1 MLVGR
6 ISGFARVGGR
16 RTRTGPL
23 QPVRTLRTRHYETI
37 YMTNRIIRLQNI
49 VEEVLKHHPEED
61 TSLIEKAYVFSAKA
75 HEGQLRLSGEPYLS
89 HPLEVAYALA
99 QMGLGPVT
107 VSAGL
112 LHDTVE
118 DSAATLDDLE
128 EYFGDEVTDVVNGVT
143 KIGMLTFGDRQ
154 TQQAEYI
161 RKMILSMSHDIRVLL
176 VKLADRVHNMRT
188 LEYMEPDKRKRI
200 ARETL
205 EIYAPLAGRLG
216 MFRLKAELEDLSFF
230 YLEPEAY
237 QQLQEGL
244 SRKRGDLEKYIQDI
258 CQLLREK
265 LEEHHL
271 KGEVS
276 GRLKNY
282 YSIYRKLQA
291 QQISLD
297 ELYDLLAFR
306 IVVETVAECYEAL
319 GVIHAI
325 FRPVP
330 GRLKDYI
337 GMPKANMYQS
347 IHTTV
352 IGQFGERLEV
362 QIRTREMHRVAE
374 EGIAAHWSYKERRAY
389 HEKDA
394 ERFTWLKQMVDLQK
408 ELKNPQEL
416 LEGVRLELYP
426 EEVYVFT
433 PTGDVKELP
442 RGATLVDFAY
452 AIHTEVGNRCT
463 GAKVNGRMVPL
474 RTELANGDTVEII
487 TSPHHHPSRDW
498 LQFVKTTKARHKI
511 RQWLKAAEREQSI
524 ALGKELLERE
534 LRKSGASLQKLVKD
548 GEELKRVTQEFSFV
562 GVDDL
567 LAAIG
572 HGKLSPGQITG
583 KLFRVAQPPEEV
595 QPEPERKEK
604 PKDAGGSL
612 RIKDLDDM
620 LVRLANCCQPI
631 PGDAIMGYITRGQ
644 GVTIHRSDCPYLAS
658 TESFRQIPAEWDG
671 GGGPGK
677 LYPVKIQ
684 VVTVDKPGLLADI
697 TSALKSADVNVTKAS
712 VETQDNKGIAKFTIQ
727 VGDQQHLEKVFGS
740 LKRLKEVISVRRLT
754 G

>member
-1 MLVGR
+1 M
-6 ISGFARVGGR
+6 A
-16 RTRTGPL
+16 
-23 QPVRTLRTRHYETI
+23 
-37 YMTNRIIRLQNI
+37 NRIIRLQDI
-49 VEEVLKHHPEED
+49 VEEVQKHHPDMD
-61 TSLIEKAYVFSAKA
+61 TGLIEKAYIFSAKA

-89 HPLEVAYALA
+89 HPLEVAFILA
-99 QMGLGPVT
+99 KMGLGPVT
-107 VSAGL
+107 VSSGL

-118 DSAATLDDLE
+118 DSAASLDELD
-128 EYFGDEVTDVVNGVT
+128 EYFGEEVADVVNGVT
-143 KIGMLTFGDRQ
+143 KIGQLVFGDRQ

-188 LEYMEPDKRKRI
+188 LGIMEPAKQKRI

-205 EIYAPLAGRLG
+205 DIYAPLAGRLG

-237 QQLQEGL
+237 QQIREGL
-244 SRKRGDLEKYIQDI
+244 FRKKGALEKYEEDM
-258 CQLLREK
+258 CQFLREK
-265 LEEHHL
+265 LEEHHI
-271 KGEVS
+271 KGEVN
-276 GRLKNY
+276 GRVKNF

-291 QQISLD
+291 QQITLD

-306 IVVETVAECYEAL
+306 IIVETVQECYETL
-319 GVIHAI
+319 GVIHAL

-337 GMPKANMYQS
+337 GMPKGNMYQS

-352 IGQFGERLEV
+352 IGQGGERLEI

-394 ERFTWLKQMVDLQK
+394 KRFTWLKEMVDLQK

-426 EEVYVFT
+426 DEVYAFT

-442 RGATLVDFAY
+442 RGATVVDFAY
-452 AIHTEVGNRCT
+452 AIHSEVGNRCT

-474 RTELANGDTVEII
+474 RTELQNGETVEII

-511 RQWLKAAEREQSI
+511 RQWLKVAEREQSV

-534 LRKSGASLQKLVKD
+534 LRKSGASLQKMVKEGD
-548 GEELKRVTQEFSFV
+548 DLKRVVQDLSFV

-572 HGKLSPGQITG
+572 HGKVSPGQVTG
-583 KLFRVAQPPEEV
+583 RLFRLATPAAEAEVLPEA
-595 QPEPERKEK
+595 PAKRGKDEP
-604 PKDAGGSL
+604 AGL
-612 RIKDLDDM
+612 KIKDLDDLLM
-620 LVRLANCCQPI
+620 RLANCCQPI
-631 PGDAIMGYITRGQ
+631 PGDAIMGYITRGK
-644 GVTIHRSDCPYLAS
+644 GVTIHRADCPYLAS
-658 TESFRQIPAEWDG
+658 TETFRHIPAEWDG
-671 GGGPGK
+671 AGGANK

-684 VVTVDKPGLLADI
+684 VITVDKPGLLADI
-697 TSALKSADVNVTKAS
+697 TSALKTAEVNVTKAS
-712 VETQDNKGIAKFTIQ
+712 VETTAENKGVAQFTIQ
-727 VGDQQHLEKVFGS
+727 VADQQHLEKVFGA
-740 LKRLKEVISVRRLT
+740 LKRLKEVISVRRMT

>member
-1 MLVGR
+1 M
-6 ISGFARVGGR
+6 A
-16 RTRTGPL
+16 
-23 QPVRTLRTRHYETI
+23 
-37 YMTNRIIRLQNI
+37 NRIIRLQDI
-49 VEEVLKHHPEED
+49 VEEVQKHHPEAD
-61 TSLIEKAYVFSAKA
+61 TDLIEKAYIFSAKA

-89 HPLEVAYALA
+89 HPLEVAYLLA
-99 QMGLGPVT
+99 KMGLGPVT
-107 VSAGL
+107 VSSGL

-118 DSAATLDDLE
+118 DSAASLDDVE
-128 EYFGDEVTDVVNGVT
+128 EYFGEEVADVVNGVT
-143 KIGMLTFGDRQ
+143 KIGQLVFGDRQ

-188 LEYMEPDKRKRI
+188 LGIMEPAKQRRI

-205 EIYAPLAGRLG
+205 DIYAPLAGRLG

-237 QQLQEGL
+237 QQIQEGL
-244 SRKRGDLEKYIQDI
+244 ARKKGALEKYNQDT
-258 CQLLREK
+258 CQFLRDQ
-265 LEEHHL
+265 LEEHHI
-271 KGEVS
+271 KGEVN
-276 GRLKNY
+276 GRVKNL

-291 QQISLD
+291 QQITLD

-306 IVVETVAECYEAL
+306 IIVETVQECYETL
-319 GVIHAI
+319 GVIHAL

-337 GMPKANMYQS
+337 GMPKGNMYQS

-352 IGQFGERLEV
+352 IGQGGERLEI

-394 ERFTWLKQMVDLQK
+394 KRFTWLKQMVDLQK

-426 EEVYVFT
+426 DEVYAFT

-452 AIHTEVGNRCT
+452 AIHSEVGDQCT

-474 RTELANGDTVEII
+474 RTELQNGDTVEII
-487 TSPHHHPSRDW
+487 TSPHHTPSRDW

-511 RQWLKAAEREQSI
+511 RQWLKVAEREQSV

-534 LRKSGASLQKLVKD
+534 LRKSGVSLQKLIKEGD
-548 GEELKRVTQEFSFV
+548 DLKQIIQDLSFV

-572 HGKLSPGQITG
+572 HGKVSPGQVTG
-583 KLFRVAQPPEEV
+583 RLARLHAPAVEEEV
-595 QPEPERKEK
+595 LPEAPVSKAREE
-604 PKDAGGSL
+604 PAGL
-612 RIKDLDDM
+612 KIKDLDDLLM
-620 LVRLANCCQPI
+620 RLANCCQPI
-631 PGDAIMGYITRGQ
+631 PGDPIMGYITRGK
-644 GVTIHRSDCPYLAS
+644 GVTIHRADCPYLAS
-658 TESFRQIPAEWDG
+658 TETFRHIPAEWDG
-671 GGGPGK
+671 AGGGNK

-697 TSALKSADVNVTKAS
+697 TSALKPPTSMSPGPRWRPGITRGWPSSPFRWRTRTTWKRSSAP
-712 VETQDNKGIAKFTIQ
+712 
-727 VGDQQHLEKVFGS
+727 
-740 LKRLKEVISVRRLT
+740 
-754 G
+754 

>member
-1 MLVGR
+1 M
-6 ISGFARVGGR
+6 A
-16 RTRTGPL
+16 
-23 QPVRTLRTRHYETI
+23 
-37 YMTNRIIRLQNI
+37 NRIIRLQDI
-49 VEEVLKHHPEED
+49 VEEVHKYHPEAD
-61 TSLIEKAYVFSAKA
+61 TGLIEKAYIFSAKA

-89 HPLEVAYALA
+89 HPLEVAYLLA
-99 QMGLGPVT
+99 KMGLGPIT
-107 VSAGL
+107 VSSGL
-112 LHDTVE
+112 LHDAVE
-118 DSAATLDDLE
+118 DSAATLDELD
-128 EYFGDEVTDVVNGVT
+128 EYFGEEVTDIVNGVT
-143 KIGMLTFGDRQ
+143 KIGQLVFGDRQ

-161 RKMILSMSHDIRVLL
+161 RKMILSMSNDIRVLL
-176 VKLADRVHNMRT
+176 VKLADRAHNMRT
-188 LEYMEPDKRKRI
+188 LGFMESAKQKRI
-200 ARETL
+200 ARETQD
-205 EIYAPLAGRLG
+205 IYAPLAGRLG
-216 MFRLKAELEDLSFF
+216 MFRLKAELEDLSFY

-237 QQLQEGL
+237 QQIQEGL
-244 SRKRGDLEKYIQDI
+244 SRKKGALEKYNQEM
-258 CQLLREK
+258 CQFLRDK
-265 LEEHHL
+265 LAEHHI
-271 KGEVS
+271 KGEVN
-276 GRLKNY
+276 GRVKNL

-291 QQISLD
+291 QQITLD

-306 IVVETVAECYEAL
+306 IIVDAVPDCYETL
-319 GVIHAI
+319 GVIHAL

-337 GMPKANMYQS
+337 GMPKGNMYQS

-352 IGQFGERLEV
+352 IGQGGERLEI

-374 EGIAAHWSYKERRAY
+374 EGIAAHWSYKERRAF

-394 ERFTWLKQMVDLQK
+394 QRFTWLKQMVDLQK
-408 ELKNPQEL
+408 ELKSPQEL

-452 AIHTEVGNRCT
+452 AIHSEVGNRCT

-474 RTELANGDTVEII
+474 RTELVNGDTAEII

-511 RQWLKAAEREQSI
+511 RQWLKVAERDQSV

-534 LRKSGASLQKLVKD
+534 LRKSGHSLQKMLKD
-548 GEELKRVTQEFSFV
+548 GDDLKRVVQDLSFV

-572 HGKLSPGQITG
+572 HGKVSPGQVTG
-583 KLFRVAQPPEEV
+583 RLFRLAAPTVEEGPPLELPAKRGKEE
-595 QPEPERKEK
+595 P
-604 PKDAGGSL
+604 AGL
-612 RIKDLDDM
+612 KIKDLDDLLM
-620 LVRLANCCQPI
+620 RLANCCQPI
-631 PGDAIMGYITRGQ
+631 PGDAIMGYITRGK
-644 GVTIHRSDCPYLAS
+644 GVTIHRADCPYLAS
-658 TESFRQIPAEWDG
+658 TETFRHIPAEWDG
-671 GGGPGK
+671 AGGPQK

-697 TSALKSADVNVTKAS
+697 TSALKIADVNVTKAS
-712 VETQDNKGIAKFTIQ
+712 VETTAENKGVAQFTIQ
-727 VGDQQHLEKVFGS
+727 VADQHHLEKVFGA
-740 LKRLKEVISVRRLT
+740 LKRLKEVISVRRMT

>member
-1 MLVGR
+1 M
-6 ISGFARVGGR
+6 SS
-16 RTRTGPL
+16 
-23 QPVRTLRTRHYETI
+23 
-37 YMTNRIIRLQNI
+37 RIIRLQDI
-49 VEEVLKHHPEED
+49 VEEVQKYHPEAD
-61 TSLIEKAYVFSAKA
+61 TGLIEKAYIFSAKA
-75 HEGQLRLSGEPYLS
+75 HEGQLRLSGEPYMS
-89 HPLEVAYALA
+89 HPLEVAYLLA
-99 QMGLGPVT
+99 KMGLGPIT
-107 VSAGL
+107 VSCGL

-118 DSAATLDDLE
+118 DSAASLDELD
-128 EYFGDEVTDVVNGVT
+128 EYFGEEITDIVNGVT
-143 KIGMLTFGDRQ
+143 KIGQLIFGDRQ

-161 RKMILSMSHDIRVLL
+161 RKMILSMSNDIRVLL

-188 LEYMEPDKRKRI
+188 LGFMEPAKQKRI

-237 QQLQEGL
+237 QQIQEGL
-244 SRKRGDLEKYIQDI
+244 SRKKGALEKYNRET
-258 CQLLREK
+258 CQFLRDK
-265 LEEHHL
+265 LAEHHI
-271 KGEVS
+271 KGEVN
-276 GRLKNY
+276 GRVKNL
-282 YSIYRKLQA
+282 YSVYRKLQA
-291 QQISLD
+291 QQITLD

-306 IVVETVAECYEAL
+306 IVVDTVHDCYETL
-319 GVIHAI
+319 GVIHAV

-352 IGQFGERLEV
+352 IGQGGERLEI

-374 EGIAAHWSYKERRAY
+374 EGIAAHWSYKERRAF
-389 HEKDA
+389 HEEDA
-394 ERFTWLKQMVDLQK
+394 KRFTWLKQMVDLQK
-408 ELKNPQEL
+408 ELKSPREL

-426 EEVYVFT
+426 DEVYVFT
-433 PTGDVKELP
+433 PTGEVKELP

-452 AIHTEVGNRCT
+452 AIHSEVGDQCT

-474 RTELANGDTVEII
+474 RTELVNGDTVEII

-511 RQWLKAAEREQSI
+511 RQWLKAAEREQSV

-534 LRKSGASLQKLVKD
+534 LRKSGASLQKL
-548 GEELKRVTQEFSFV
+548 LKEGNGLKQVVQDLSFV
-562 GVDDL
+562 SVDDL

-572 HGKLSPGQITG
+572 HGKVSPGQVSSR
-583 KLFRVAQPPEEV
+583 LFRLTAPAVEEEV
-595 QPEPERKEK
+595 IPELPAKRAKEE
-604 PKDAGGSL
+604 PAGL
-612 RIKDLDDM
+612 KIKDLDDL
-620 LVRLANCCQPI
+620 LVRLAHCCQPI
-631 PGDAIMGYITRGQ
+631 PGDAIMGYITRGK
-644 GVTIHRSDCPYLAS
+644 GVTIHRADCPYLAS
-658 TESFRQIPAEWDG
+658 TETFRHIPAEWDG

-697 TSALKSADVNVTKAS
+697 TSALKIADVNVTKAS
-712 VETQDNKGIAKFTIQ
+712 VETSDNKGIAHFTIQ
-727 VGDQQHLEKVFGS
+727 VADQQHLEKVFGA
-740 LKRLKEVISVRRLT
+740 LKRLKEVISVRRMT

>member
-1 MLVGR
+1 M
-6 ISGFARVGGR
+6 A
-16 RTRTGPL
+16 
-23 QPVRTLRTRHYETI
+23 
-37 YMTNRIIRLQNI
+37 NRIIRLQDI
-49 VEEVLKHHPEED
+49 VEEVLKHHPEAD
-61 TSLIEKAYVFSAKA
+61 IALIQQAYIFSAKA

-89 HPLEVAYALA
+89 HPLEVAYLLA
-99 QMGLGPVT
+99 QMGLGAVT
-107 VSAGL
+107 VSSGL

-118 DSAATLDDLE
+118 DSAATLDELD
-128 EYFGDEVTDVVNGVT
+128 EYFGEEVADVVNGVT
-143 KIGMLTFGDRQ
+143 KIGKLVFGDRQ
-154 TQQAEYI
+154 TQQAENL

-188 LEYMEPDKRKRI
+188 LGFMEPAKQRRI
-200 ARETL
+200 ARETM

-230 YLEPEAY
+230 YLEPESF
-237 QQLQEGL
+237 QQIREGL
-244 SRKRGDLEKYIQDI
+244 SRKKGELEKYIEEV
-258 CQLLREK
+258 CQFLREK
-265 LEEHHL
+265 LAEHGL

-291 QQISLD
+291 QQITLD

-306 IVVETVAECYEAL
+306 IIVTTVHECYEAL
-319 GVIHAI
+319 GVIHNL

-352 IGQFGERLEV
+352 IGRFGERLEI
-362 QIRTREMHRVAE
+362 QIRTWEMHKVSE

-394 ERFTWLKQMVDLQK
+394 QRFSWLKQMVDLQK
-408 ELKNPQEL
+408 ELKNPKEL

-426 EEVYVFT
+426 DEVYVFT

-442 RGATLVDFAY
+442 RGATVVDFAY

-463 GAKVNGRMVPL
+463 GAKVNNRMAPL
-474 RTELANGDTVEII
+474 RTELNNGDTVEIT
-487 TSPHHHPSRDW
+487 TSPNHHPSRDW

-511 RQWLKAAEREQSI
+511 RQWLKVAEREQSLV
-524 ALGKELLERE
+524 LGKDLLERE
-534 LRKSGASLQKLVKD
+534 LRKSGISLQKLIKEGD
-548 GEELKRVTQEFSFV
+548 ELKKVVQEFSFV
-562 GVDDL
+562 GIDDL
-567 LAAIG
+567 LAAVG
-572 HGKLSPGQITG
+572 HGKVSPGQVTG
-583 KLFRVAQPPEEV
+583 KLLRQAAPPEEV
-595 QPEPERKEK
+595 PVQEVAPRKEK
-604 PKDAGGSL
+604 EEGGGI
-612 RIKDLDDM
+612 RVKDLDDLLM
-620 LVRLANCCQPI
+620 RLANCCQPI
-631 PGDAIMGYITRGQ
+631 PGDAIMGYITRGK
-644 GVTIHRSDCPYLAS
+644 GVTIHRADCAYLAR
-658 TESFRQIPAEWDG
+658 TESFRHIPAEWDG
-671 GGGPGK
+671 GGDRSR

-684 VVTVDKPGLLADI
+684 VLTVDKPGLLADI

-712 VETQDNKGIAKFTIQ
+712 VETTAENRGVAQFTIQ
-727 VGDQQHLEKVFGS
+727 VADQQHLEKVFGA
-740 LKRLKEVISVRRLT
+740 LKRLKEVISVRRVT

>member
-1 MLVGR
+1 
-6 ISGFARVGGR
+6 
-16 RTRTGPL
+16 
-23 QPVRTLRTRHYETI
+23 
-37 YMTNRIIRLQNI
+37 
-49 VEEVLKHHPEED
+49 
-61 TSLIEKAYVFSAKA
+61 
-75 HEGQLRLSGEPYLS
+75 
-89 HPLEVAYALA
+89 
-99 QMGLGPVT
+99 MGLGPVT
-107 VSAGL
+107 VSSGL

-118 DSAATLDDLE
+118 DSAASLDDLE
-128 EYFGDEVTDVVNGVT
+128 EYFGEEVADVVNGVT
-143 KIGMLTFGDRQ
+143 KIGQLVFGDRQ

-188 LEYMEPDKRKRI
+188 LGIMEPAKQKRI

-205 EIYAPLAGRLG
+205 DIYAPLAGRLG

-237 QQLQEGL
+237 QQIQEGL
-244 SRKRGDLEKYIQDI
+244 ARKKGALEKYNKDM
-258 CQLLREK
+258 CQFLREK
-265 LEEHHL
+265 LEEHHI
-271 KGEVS
+271 KGEVN
-276 GRLKNY
+276 GRVKNF

-291 QQISLD
+291 QQITLD

-306 IVVETVAECYEAL
+306 IIVETVHECYETL
-319 GVIHAI
+319 GVIHNI

-347 IHTTV
+347 MHTTV
-352 IGQFGERLEV
+352 IGQGGERLEI

-394 ERFTWLKQMVDLQK
+394 KRFTWLKQMVDLQK

-426 EEVYVFT
+426 DEVYAFT

-452 AIHTEVGNRCT
+452 AIHSEVGDRCT

-474 RTELANGDTVEII
+474 RTELQNGDTVEII
-487 TSPHHHPSRDW
+487 TSPHHNPSRDW

-511 RQWLKAAEREQSI
+511 RQWLKVAEREQSV

-534 LRKSGASLQKLVKD
+534 LRKSGASLQKLMKEGD
-548 GEELKRVTQEFSFV
+548 DLKQVIQDMSFV

-572 HGKLSPGQITG
+572 HGKVSPGQVTG
-583 KLFRVAQPPEEV
+583 R
-595 QPEPERKEK
+595 
-604 PKDAGGSL
+604 
-612 RIKDLDDM
+612 
-620 LVRLANCCQPI
+620 LVRLAAPARGGGHLRSSAQ
-631 PGDAIMGYITRGQ
+631 TGQ
-644 GVTIHRSDCPYLAS
+644 GGACRPQGQGPGRSPDAAGQLLPAHPRGPHHGLHHPGQGRDHPSGRLSLSGQHRDLSPHSGGVGRGRRREETLPGENSSGDGGQAGAPGRYHQRL
-658 TESFRQIPAEWDG
+658 EDRRRQRHQGLGGDHRGKQGGGAVHHS
-671 GGGPGK
+671 GGGPAPPGEG
-677 LYPVKIQ
+677 LRRPEAVKRSDFGAANDGVKKA
-684 VVTVDKPGLLADI
+684 VV
-697 TSALKSADVNVTKAS
+697 SC
-712 VETQDNKGIAKFTIQ
+712 Q
-727 VGDQQHLEKVFGS
+727 
-740 LKRLKEVISVRRLT
+740 
-754 G
+754 

>member
-1 MLVGR
+1 
-6 ISGFARVGGR
+6 
-16 RTRTGPL
+16 
-23 QPVRTLRTRHYETI
+23 
-37 YMTNRIIRLQNI
+37 MTNRIIRLQDI
-49 VEEVLKHHPEED
+49 VEEVHKNHPESD
-61 TSLIEKAYVFSAKA
+61 TDLIEKAYIFSAKA

-89 HPLEVAYALA
+89 HPLEVAYLLA
-99 QMGLGPVT
+99 KMGMGPVT
-107 VSAGL
+107 VSSGL

-118 DSAATLDDLE
+118 DSAASLDDLE
-128 EYFGDEVTDVVNGVT
+128 DYFGEEVADVVNGVT
-143 KIGMLTFGDRQ
+143 KIGQLVFGDKQ

-176 VKLADRVHNMRT
+176 VKLADRLHNMRT
-188 LEYMEPDKRKRI
+188 LGFMEPAKQKRI

-216 MFRLKAELEDLSFF
+216 MFRLKADLEDLSFF

-237 QQLQEGL
+237 QQIQEGL
-244 SRKRGDLEKYIQDI
+244 FRKKGVLEKYNQEM
-258 CQLLREK
+258 CQFLK
-265 LEEHHL
+265 DKMAEHHIQ
-271 KGEVS
+271 GEVS
-276 GRLKNY
+276 GRVKNF

-291 QQISLD
+291 QQITLD

-306 IVVETVAECYEAL
+306 IVVEKVHDCYETL
-319 GVIHAI
+319 GVIHAL

-352 IGQFGERLEV
+352 IGQGGERLEI

-374 EGIAAHWSYKERRAY
+374 EGIAAHWSYKERRAF
-389 HEKDA
+389 HKEEA
-394 ERFTWLKQMVDLQK
+394 QRFTWLKQMVDLQK
-408 ELKNPQEL
+408 DLKSPREL

-426 EEVYVFT
+426 DEVYVFT
-433 PTGDVKELP
+433 PNGEVKELP
-442 RGATLVDFAY
+442 RGATPVDFAY
-452 AIHTEVGNRCT
+452 AIHSQVGDRCS

-474 RTELANGDTVEII
+474 RTELVNGDTAEII

-511 RQWLKAAEREQSI
+511 RQYLKVAEREQSI
-524 ALGKELLERE
+524 TLGKELLERE
-534 LRKSGASLQKLVKD
+534 LRKAGTSLQKLVKD
-548 GEELKRVTQEFSFV
+548 GDDLKKVVQEFSFV
-562 GVDDL
+562 GLDDL

-572 HGKLSPGQITG
+572 HGKVSPGQVTNRLGRLAAPAAEEGVVAELPARRG
-583 KLFRVAQPPEEV
+583 KEE
-595 QPEPERKEK
+595 P
-604 PKDAGGSL
+604 AGL
-612 RIKDLDDM
+612 KIKDLDDLM
-620 LVRLANCCQPI
+620 MRLANCCQPI

-644 GVTIHRSDCPYLAS
+644 GVTIHRADCPYLAS
-658 TESFRQIPAEWDG
+658 TETFRHIPAEWDG
-671 GGGPGK
+671 GGNSKK

-697 TSALKSADVNVTKAS
+697 TSAMKAADVNVTKAS
-712 VETQDNKGIAKFTIQ
+712 VETTAENKGIARFTIQ
-727 VGDQQHLEKVFGS
+727 VADQVHLEKVFGA
-740 LKRLKEVISVRRLT
+740 LKRLKEVISVRRMT

>member
-1 MLVGR
+1 M
-6 ISGFARVGGR
+6 
-16 RTRTGPL
+16 P
-23 QPVRTLRTRHYETI
+23 
-37 YMTNRIIRLQNI
+37 NRIIRLQNI
-49 VEEVLKHHPEED
+49 VEEVLKHHPQED

-230 YLEPEAY
+230 YLEPETY

-463 GAKVNGRMVPL
+463 GAKVNGRMLPL

-487 TSPHHHPSRDW
+487 TSPHHQPSRDW

-534 LRKSGASLQKLVKD
+534 LRKTGASLQKLLKD

-595 QPEPERKEK
+595 QPEAERKGK
-604 PKDAGGSL
+604 PDAGGSL

-631 PGDAIMGYITRGQ
+631 PGDTIMGYITRGQ
-644 GVTIHRSDCPYLAS
+644 GVTIHRADCPYLAS

-671 GGGPGK
+671 GGGGK

-712 VETQDNKGIAKFTIQ
+712 VETQDHKGIAKFTIQ
-727 VGDQQHLEKVFGS
+727 VADQQHLEKVFGA

>member
-1 MLVGR
+1 MA
-6 ISGFARVGGR
+6 S
-16 RTRTGPL
+16 
-23 QPVRTLRTRHYETI
+23 
-37 YMTNRIIRLQNI
+37 RIIRLQDI
-49 VEEVLKHHPEED
+49 VEEVQKHHPELD
-61 TSLIEKAYVFSAKA
+61 TGLIEKAYIFSAKA

-89 HPLEVAYALA
+89 HPLEVAYLLA
-99 QMGLGPVT
+99 KMGLGPVT
-107 VSAGL
+107 VSSGL

-118 DSAATLDDLE
+118 DSAASLDDLE
-128 EYFGDEVTDVVNGVT
+128 EYFGEEVADVVNGVT
-143 KIGMLTFGDRQ
+143 KIGQLVFGDRQ

-188 LEYMEPDKRKRI
+188 LGIMEPAKQRRI
-200 ARETL
+200 SRETL
-205 EIYAPLAGRLG
+205 DIYAPLAGRLG
-216 MFRLKAELEDLSFF
+216 MFRLKAELEDLSFY
-230 YLEPEAY
+230 YLEPDAY
-237 QQLQEGL
+237 QQIQEGL
-244 SRKRGDLEKYIQDI
+244 ARKKGALEKYNQDM
-258 CQLLREK
+258 CQFLREK
-265 LEEHHL
+265 LEEHHI
-271 KGEVS
+271 KGEVN
-276 GRLKNY
+276 GRVKNF

-291 QQISLD
+291 QQITLD

-306 IVVETVAECYEAL
+306 IIVDTVQECYETL
-319 GVIHAI
+319 GVIHAL

-347 IHTTV
+347 MHTTV
-352 IGQFGERLEV
+352 IGQGGERLEI

-374 EGIAAHWSYKERRAY
+374 EGIAAHWSYKERRAF

-394 ERFTWLKQMVDLQK
+394 KRFTWLKQMVDLQK

-426 EEVYVFT
+426 DEVYAFT

-452 AIHTEVGNRCT
+452 AIHSEVGDRCT

-474 RTELANGDTVEII
+474 RTELQNGDTVEII
-487 TSPHHHPSRDW
+487 TSPHHQPSRDW

-511 RQWLKAAEREQSI
+511 RQWLKVAEREQSV

-534 LRKSGASLQKLVKD
+534 LRKTGVSLQKLIKD
-548 GEELKRVTQEFSFV
+548 GEDLKQVIQDLSFV

-572 HGKLSPGQITG
+572 HGKVSPGQVTG
-583 KLFRVAQPPEEV
+583 RLARLNAPAAEEEV
-595 QPEPERKEK
+595 IPEAPAKRAKEE
-604 PKDAGGSL
+604 PAGL
-612 RIKDLDDM
+612 KIKDLDDLM
-620 LVRLANCCQPI
+620 MRLANCCQPI
-631 PGDAIMGYITRGQ
+631 PGDPIMGYITRGQ
-644 GVTIHRSDCPYLAS
+644 GVTIHRADCPYLAS
-658 TESFRQIPAEWDG
+658 TETFRHIPAEWDG
-671 GGGPGK
+671 AGGPQK

-697 TSALKSADVNVTKAS
+697 TSALKTADVNVTKAS
-712 VETQDNKGIAKFTIQ
+712 VETTSENKGVAQFTIQ
-727 VGDQQHLEKVFGS
+727 VADQQHLDKVFGA
-740 LKRLKEVISVRRLT
+740 LKRLKEVISVRRMT